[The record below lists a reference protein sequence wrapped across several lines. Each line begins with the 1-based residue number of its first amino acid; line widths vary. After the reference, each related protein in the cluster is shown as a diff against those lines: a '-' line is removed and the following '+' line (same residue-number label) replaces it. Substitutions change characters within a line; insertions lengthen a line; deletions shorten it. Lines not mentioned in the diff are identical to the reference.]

1 MQKDMDFYNNI
12 CRNSF
17 GQYCAVCYILLNML
31 KNLIWSFHAFEKL
44 REMAHFRDVIE
55 TKGMVNVLKLMYFYN
70 YKFRF
75 YVFIKIS
82 IWNDF
87 LIFFGKIGV
96 VGGGGPY
103 RIWFSLNLTGIK
115 IHVYSF
121 FRWGI
126 INRIQTLYT
135 WREISSYNDIW

>member
-55 TKGMVNVLKLMYFYN
+55 TKGMVNVIKLMYFYN

-87 LIFFGKIGV
+87 LIFFWKNW
-96 VGGGGPY
+96 GGGGWWTLSNMVLFKSN
-103 RIWFSLNLTGIK
+103 RNKNSRLL
-115 IHVYSF
+115 F
-121 FRWGI
+121 FQVGHHQQNPNI
-126 INRIQTLYT
+126 IYVAWNI
-135 WREISSYNDIW
+135 II